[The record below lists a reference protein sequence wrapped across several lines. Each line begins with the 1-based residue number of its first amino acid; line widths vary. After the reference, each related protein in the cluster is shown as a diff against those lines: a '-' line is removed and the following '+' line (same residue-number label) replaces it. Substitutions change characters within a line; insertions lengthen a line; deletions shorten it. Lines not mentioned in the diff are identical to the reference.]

1 MKKCGQHWV
10 DEQEPR
16 LTRIAMSEEDA
27 IFYRLKYGHEPL
39 FRIEPEPTTDK
50 DGLPDIKY
58 TLTNIPR
65 PGDIDYD

>member
-1 MKKCGQHWV
+1 V